1 MLKKPDI
8 TRAMME
14 AGLSAPY
21 ANVKEF
27 VKLIE
32 QLLKEKS

>member
-1 MLKKPDI
+1 MLNKTQI
-8 TRAMME
+8 TRAMMQ
-14 AGLSAPY
+14 AQLSAPY

-32 QLLKEKS
+32 QLLKETK